1 MLVVVQNLDID
12 SQFLLQSPLY
22 CIDRSISNTLESL
35 FHAMIGVNHLDQSCI
50 YAILHLG
57 IGNLALPEMNWLL
70 PIQVA
75 ASEFVHDLLRRNLAL
90 LLGNLLNHICKLL
103 VHSLRKLEAIEG
115 IHYKRYAALAGLTV
129 DSNNRLVL
137 SANIGRIDR
146 KIWHLPIFSVSLV
159 KGLHTLVDRI
169 LMRTGKC
176 CKYQLSCIWMTGRDL
191 HLGTPLI
198 NLSQLADIFH
208 LKLGI
213 NSLGKHII
221 SQCKNIDITGTLTV
235 SKQSTLNSVR
245 SG

>member
-1 MLVVVQNLDID
+1 M
-12 SQFLLQSPLY
+12 
-22 CIDRSISNTLESL
+22 DR
-35 FHAMIGVNHLDQSCI
+35 FF
-50 YAILHLG
+50 
-57 IGNLALPEMNWLL
+57 

-75 ASEFVHDLLRRNLAL
+75 ASEFVHNLLRRNLAL
-90 LLGNLLNHICKLL
+90 FLGNLLDHICKLL
-103 VHSLRKLEAIEG
+103 VHSLRKLEAVEG
-115 IHYKRYAALAGLTV
+115 IHYKRYAAFAGLTV

-169 LMRTGKC
+169 LMRTGKS

-198 NLSQLADIFH
+198 NLSQLADIFY
-208 LKLGI
+208 LKLRI

-221 SQCKNIDITGTLTV
+221 SQGKDIYITGTLTV
-235 SKQSTLNSVR
+235 SEQGSLYPVCTC
-245 SG
+245 